1 MWTQVQQALTES
13 TTVLMTTLA
22 KLLPGLVALIIAVLL
37 STLFGWMFAAIVRRV
52 LRGFNFDER
61 VADFGIADLSDW
73 SPSRSPTLLLS
84 RLIFWTLVLLG
95 LLIGIAALDATLTSQ
110 MVVRVMA
117 TLPDLLT
124 ALLLLL
130 IGQVL
135 ARFLSRGVLIG
146 AVNMNVEY
154 ARFLSVGVK
163 WLALVLSTAM
173 ALDHLGIAGRIV
185 GLAFGILFGGIVL
198 TLSLAVGLGSKDLVA
213 RSLEQRDR
221 KAAEAGE
228 QRSAQPF
235 QHL

>member
-13 TTVLMTTLA
+13 TMQLMTTMA
-22 KLLPGLVALIIAVLL
+22 KLLPGLVALVIAVLL
-37 STLFGWMFAAIVRRV
+37 STLLGWMFAAMVRRG
-52 LRGFNFDER
+52 LRGLNFDDR
-61 VADFGIADLSDW
+61 AVDWGAADLSDW
-73 SPSRSPTLLLS
+73 SPSRSPTLLAS
-84 RLIFWTLVLLG
+84 RVVFWAIVLLG
-95 LLIGIAALDATLTSQ
+95 VLIGLAALDATLTSR
-110 MVVRVMA
+110 MVVQVA
-117 TLPDLLT
+117 GALPNLVT

-154 ARFLSVGVK
+154 ARFLSIGVK
-163 WLALVLSTAM
+163 WLVLVLSTAM

-198 TLSLAVGLGSKDLVA
+198 TLALAVGLGSKDLVM
-213 RSLEQRDR
+213 RSLERDR
-221 KAAEAGE
+221 TPAEAPDQQSG
-228 QRSAQPF
+228 QPL

>member
-1 MWTQVQQALTES
+1 MWTQVQQALTDS
-13 TTVLMTTLA
+13 TTQLATTVA
-22 KLLPGLVALIIAVLL
+22 KLLPGLLALVIAVVLATIVGGVL
-37 STLFGWMFAAIVRRV
+37 GALVRRA
-52 LRGFNFDER
+52 LRGIDFDER
-61 VADFGIADLSDW
+61 AAEWGPADLAEW
-73 SPSRSPTLLLS
+73 APSRSPTLLIS
-84 RLIFWTLVLLG
+84 RLASWTMVLLG
-95 LLIGIAALDATLTSQ
+95 ILIGIAALDATLTSR
-110 MVVRVMA
+110 MVVQVMGA
-117 TLPDLLT
+117 LPTLVT

-163 WLALVLSTAM
+163 WLVLVLSTAM

-198 TLSLAVGLGSKDLVA
+198 TLSLAVGLGSKDLVM
-213 RSLEQRDR
+213 RSLERERTGTAQP
-221 KAAEAGE
+221 E
-228 QRSAQPF
+228 QHARQPF

>member
-13 TTVLMTTLA
+13 TMQLMTTMA
-22 KLLPGLVALIIAVLL
+22 KLLPGLVALVIAVLL
-37 STLFGWMFAAIVRRV
+37 STLLGWMFAAMVRRG
-52 LRGFNFDER
+52 LRGLNFDDR
-61 VADFGIADLSDW
+61 AVDWGAADLSDW
-73 SPSRSPTLLLS
+73 SPSRSPTLLAS
-84 RLIFWTLVLLG
+84 RVVFWAIVLLG
-95 LLIGIAALDATLTSQ
+95 VLIGLAALDATLTSR
-110 MVVRVMA
+110 MVVQVA
-117 TLPDLLT
+117 GALPNLVT

-154 ARFLSVGVK
+154 ARFLSIGVK
-163 WLALVLSTAM
+163 WLVLVLSTAM

-198 TLSLAVGLGSKDLVA
+198 TLALAVGLGSKDLVT
-213 RSLEQRDR
+213 RSLERDR
-221 KAAEAGE
+221 TPAEAPDQQSG
-228 QRSAQPF
+228 QPL